1 MKKSSTALDIYGES
15 KEDQEENIAKKII
28 DSFKSCY
35 HDIEEHQIHNYCL
48 WKRSKCTEISS
59 TILEKMPKKNKFQY
73 KWMFDPNLSKCEDT
87 GI

>member
-1 MKKSSTALDIYGES
+1 M
-15 KEDQEENIAKKII
+15 
-28 DSFKSCY
+28 
-35 HDIEEHQIHNYCL
+35 EEHQIHNYCL